1 MTTNYDGLTVR
12 MKTMPENGI
21 NVEEIAFVLHDY
33 GDGMLMIKVH
43 DEYLVDEWDDGL
55 RECSVDQVKEV
66 IK

>member
-1 MTTNYDGLTVR
+1 MNYDGEIVR
-12 MKTMPENGI
+12 LKAMPENGI
-21 NVEEIAFVLHDY
+21 HREEIAFVLRDY
-33 GDGMLMIKVH
+33 GDGMLMVKVH

>member
-1 MTTNYDGLTVR
+1 MNYDGLTVR

-21 NVEEIAFVLHDY
+21 NVEEIAFVLRDY
-33 GDGMLMIKVH
+33 GDGMLMVKVH

-55 RECSVDQVKEV
+55 RECSVDQVKGV